1 MSSLD
6 VAHILK
12 QAASVHNIT
21 DKRGKLAVKANRWLR
36 YKERESM
43 EFERDQIKAQLDY
56 KGPGAAN
63 SDQRALAAK
72 RRNYIEETL
81 EDNSPPPLTAEQRDA
96 AVKRERE
103 LAAFIQEGMP
113 TDADMRR
120 NPVGMVDLH
129 MKWEAAKKA
138 AILEWKNFRV
148 LLNPDA
154 KEQDLANVESLRP
167 RVAPSGMLA
176 TSSFMPDAQI
186 PGVFGMTPLAKEH
199 WPEGMPE
206 YGTAN
211 SPLAQANAR
220 EQELLKRL
228 EVLEGRIASE
238 DAKKAEHARKCKEGL
253 ERAKKKRDK
262 ADEKKMQKEIERL
275 QAERK
280 AQEAANG

>member
-6 VAHILK
+6 VEHILK

-36 YKERESM
+36 WKERESM

-81 EDNSPPPLTAEQRDA
+81 EDNSPPPLTADQRDA
-96 AVKRERE
+96 AHKREKE
-103 LAAFIQEGMP
+103 LAVFIKEGML
-113 TDADMRR
+113 TDEENRR
-120 NPVGMVDLH
+120 NPVGAVDRH
-129 MKWEAAKKA
+129 IKWESTKKA
-138 AILEWKNFRV
+138 AILEWKNLRV

-154 KEQDLANVESLRP
+154 KEQDLANVETLRP

-206 YGTAN
+206 YGTVN
-211 SPLAQANAR
+211 SPLAQAAAR

-262 ADEKKMQKEIERL
+262 ADEKKMLKEIERL
-275 QAERK
+275 KAERE